1 MKYRNNSTVNTMLKE
16 IAQHYGIETYQ
27 ARKALEIVIQNLQV
41 FDKKQKDYGP
51 YNICGNPHPELGV
64 AFRSGD
70 KVNRL
75 MNLFLKSDEPVH
87 ESVLD
92 SWIDLSKNFIHNYC
106 LLNLLIIRPTL
117 HLHNPHTKINFFNF
131 WLKVLPQ

>member
-92 SWIDLSKNFIHNYC
+92 SWIDLSNYGLIGQMLHKDVWLEKEEPKPVTDYRNFDNV
-106 LLNLLIIRPTL
+106 PST
-117 HLHNPHTKINFFNF
+117 
-131 WLKVLPQ
+131 PQH